1 MEKSAFNLVNWV
13 QGMNVSSAH
22 FIATENYFSEKMIQG
37 LSVCMK
43 EYAYGILSERKGAND
58 TILSLEGRAE
68 HAKVVLNSYRG
79 ITPGGVII
87 NFDKE
92 VGVECSCNALDSVS
106 EDGWNVVLTVAPY
119 DRNPYGEPDMMET
132 PPRYPFVEPSYRLN
146 LMARLKNASDY
157 YGPNSVIVGLLR
169 KKDDSFVLDANYI
182 PPTVSMSDNPDLLEL
197 HRRFSSYLA
206 DVKFAVSI
214 VLSKALE
221 QSNRTPLVSNIILVC
236 KMLFQTLSALYFDWH
251 NRSYKY
257 SPYQVVEVMNRMA
270 SSFLT
275 ALAFLPRSEKE
286 DLMNY
291 FKEWNG
297 IAPSSF
303 EQMLDESISHSYNH
317 NRIGESMLLLECVL
331 KNMQELF
338 VELSHLDIIGGR
350 RKEDMVISF
359 SDKQVDQLKGRE
371 SWLTSSSK

>member
-1 MEKSAFNLVNWV
+1 MEKNAFNLVNWV

-92 VGVECSCNALDSVS
+92 VGVECSCNGLDSVS

-206 DVKFAVSI
+206 DIKFAVSI

>member
-58 TILSLEGRAE
+58 TILSLDGRAE

-92 VGVECSCNALDSVS
+92 VGVECSCNGLDSVS

-206 DVKFAVSI
+206 DIKFAVSI

-371 SWLTSSSK
+371 SWLTTSSK

>member
-58 TILSLEGRAE
+58 TILSMEGRAE

-92 VGVECSCNALDSVS
+92 VGVECSCSGLDGVS

-206 DVKFAVSI
+206 DIKFAVSI